1 MRHKRYFSSLHFA
14 AKVAEIPP
22 ESHRGLPL
30 RQDICFNLLYLYSDS
45 GSAMNLEAGPLFGTD
60 IAHFWG
66 YLCKVRVA
74 EYCVGIVNLKDR
86 VQEVSFL

>member
-1 MRHKRYFSSLHFA
+1 MRHKRYFSSLPFG

-30 RQDICFNLLYLYSDS
+30 RQNICLNLLYLYSDS
-45 GSAMNLEAGPLFGTD
+45 GRAVNLEAAPPFGTD
-60 IAHFWG
+60 IAHFWK

-74 EYCVGIVNLKDR
+74 EYCVGIVNSKDR
-86 VQEVSFL
+86 VEEVSFL